1 MEIPIAIIVI
11 RITARLYRNE
21 QTDAET
27 CVLNWDGT
35 MDIYQPGQVELQ
47 QLIEKGAYQSWVF
60 GPSLLDEKG
69 KAKDKFLTWDHIR
82 ESHPRTAIGY
92 YEPGHYC
99 LLLVDGRQDSSRGMF
114 PDEMAKVFEELGCKA
129 AYNLDGGHCS
139 FMTFLDKVANHPYKP
154 EHEVADGIFITE
166 GL

>member
-1 MEIPIAIIVI
+1 MLA
-11 RITARLYRNE
+11 
-21 QTDAET
+21 
-27 CVLNWDGT
+27 
-35 MDIYQPGQVELQ
+35 
-47 QLIEKGAYQSWVF
+47 F
-60 GPSLLDEKG
+60 GGWK
-69 KAKDKFLTWDHIR
+69 T
-82 ESHPRTAIGY
+82 
-92 YEPGHYC
+92 
-99 LLLVDGRQDSSRGMF
+99 DSSRGMF